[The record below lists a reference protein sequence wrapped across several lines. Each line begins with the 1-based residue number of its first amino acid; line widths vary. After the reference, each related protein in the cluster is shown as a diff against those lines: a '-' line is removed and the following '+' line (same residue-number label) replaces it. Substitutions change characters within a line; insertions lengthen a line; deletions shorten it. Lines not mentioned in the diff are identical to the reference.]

1 MALREISR
9 LGLTVVLTVRKPS
22 MLFLRLGQMVSRS
35 ELTDMHPILVLAS
48 RGLLVMPALVRSISL
63 TLSRRVRRVCLLS

>member
-1 MALREISR
+1 MTLREISP

-48 RGLLVMPALVRSISL
+48 RGLLVMPALVRSILL